1 MRLLLSVL
9 LSCFLI
15 AVAFGGT
22 TGKIAGTITDTRTGE
37 ALVAANVVVEGTNL
51 GASSNVDGYYVIL
64 NVPPGTY
71 RLRASLIGYA
81 TLTLVNVRVEIDQ
94 TTTSDVR
101 LTEETVQAQEV
112 VVVAERPI
120 VQKDI
125 SASRANISAAEVE
138 KLPVSTVAGVVGL
151 QAGVSSTADGLFI
164 VRGSGG
170 TSTINGGGTDN
181 ALFLVNGQTLRDARS
196 NAPFTNIS
204 LTSIEDIQ
212 VQTGG
217 FNAEYGNVRSG
228 LVNVV
233 TKEGSKSEYSFA
245 FIGRYRGAAPKHY
258 EPGPTDPNAYW
269 IRPYIDP
276 AVCWTGTGNGAWD
289 EFTQGQ
295 YPVFE
300 GWNSIALKTLQNT
313 NPNDDITPEAARQ
326 LFLFQHRKQTE
337 ITNSD
342 FDVDMSFGG
351 PMPFV
356 SKDLGNLRFFASYR
370 QSRSMYLVPLSD
382 DALRDYTGQLKLTAD
397 VGEGMKLMVE
407 GLIGKS
413 TGTNDNN
420 SGLPGLFTDP
430 VDISDNGFNY
440 SLGSYRDAAIFSY
453 DYWCPSTINRNMQG
467 VKFTHALNPTTYYDA
482 SISRFETKYETNPG
496 PVRDIRL
503 LYNFG
508 GYLADEAPF
517 GYPGKDNQSLGG
529 GIGGNMNVNAGWS
542 TSHDSSEA
550 TVYEFKFNI
559 NSQLDRYNQVQAGA
573 YFSYTDN
580 KVNYSRIEPNLPTNN
595 IWSKWQTTP
604 TQGALYVQ
612 DKIEFEGMIANLGLR
627 LEYANAGGNW
637 FDLSNTYDQRLGDA
651 RSLFLD
657 SLLTVPTKKIVTLA
671 PRLGIAFPVTD
682 NSKIYFNYGHFFS
695 LPVPEDQFLIRRS
708 LFNQAI
714 TRLANPDNPFPRTIQ
729 YELGYEQNL
738 FDQFLIR
745 VAGYYKDVTDE
756 NKLVEYISADHLVD
770 YTTSTSNQY
779 RDQRGF
785 ELTLTKNRGNWIQGF
800 VNYTYAVSTT
810 GYFGVGRY
818 YQDRNEQR
826 VYLADNVYQT
836 KPVPRPF
843 ARANIDLF
851 TPEQYGP
858 EVAGISLLG
867 DWRVNF
873 VASYS
878 AGTYFT
884 WTAGGT
890 TAGVEYN
897 AQWKD
902 YFNVNMRLSKN
913 FRIAQMDLQFFVDIS
928 NLLDTKYFSY
938 ALGFSDS
945 KDYLNYMKSLHLPAD
960 VAGDETHPKFG
971 YTNYPGSDTPGD
983 YRTVPYEPYDP
994 NDPDPAHK
1002 QYVLDNKAYIDMPNQ
1017 PWLAFL
1023 NPRNVFYGIRIGYDF

>member
-9 LSCFLI
+9 SSLI
-15 AVAFGGT
+15 FVSIVLGGT
-22 TGKIAGTITDTRTGE
+22 TGKIVGTVTDSRTGE
-37 ALVAANVVVEGTNL
+37 KLVAANVVVEGINM

-71 RLRASLIGYA
+71 RVKSSLVGYR
-81 TLTLVNVRVEIDQ
+81 TTTFVDVRVEIDQ
-94 TTTSDVR
+94 TTTSNFR
-101 LTEETVQAQEV
+101 LVEETVEAQEV
-112 VVVAERPI
+112 IVVAERPV

-125 SASRANISAAEVE
+125 SASRANISSAEVE

-151 QAGVSSTADGLFI
+151 QAGVSATSDGLFV

-170 TSTINGGGTDN
+170 DGTINGGGTDN
-181 ALFLVNGQTLRDARS
+181 TLFLVNGQSLRDARS
-196 NAPFTNIS
+196 NAPYTNIS

-233 TKEGSKSEYSFA
+233 TKEGSKSKYSFA
-245 FIGRYRGAAPKHY
+245 FIGRYRAAAPKHF

-269 IRPYIDP
+269 IRPFVDP
-276 AVCWTGTGNGAWD
+276 AVCWAGTANGAWD
-289 EFTQGQ
+289 LFTQAQ

-300 GWNSIALKTLQNT
+300 GWNVISRKTLENA
-313 NPNDDITPEAARQ
+313 NPDDDLSPEAARQ
-326 LFLFQHRKQTE
+326 LFMFQHRKQTE
-337 ITNSD
+337 ITNFD

-351 PMPFV
+351 PFPIV
-356 SKDLGNLRFFASYR
+356 SEDLGNLRFFASYR
-370 QSRSMYLVPLSD
+370 QARSMYLVPLSD
-382 DALRDYTGQLKLTAD
+382 DALRDYNGQLKLTAD

-407 GLIGKS
+407 GLIGRA

-430 VDISDNGFNY
+430 VDIADNGFNY
-440 SLGSYRDAAIFSY
+440 SLGSYRDAAIFGY
-453 DYWCPSTINRNMQG
+453 DYWCPSTIRRNMQG
-467 VKFTHALNPTTYYDA
+467 IKFTHVLNPTTYYDV
-482 SISRFETKYETNPG
+482 SVNRFATEYETNPARL
-496 PVRDIRL
+496 RDTRK

-508 GYLADEAPF
+508 GYLVDEAPF
-517 GYPGKDNQSLGG
+517 GYPGLGVASAG

-542 TSHDSSEA
+542 TSHDSSKA
-550 TVYEFKFNI
+550 AVYEFKFNI
-559 NSQLDRYNQVQAGA
+559 SSQLDRYNQVQAGA

-580 KVNYSRIEPNLPTNN
+580 KVNYSRIEPNLTSSN
-595 IWSKWQTTP
+595 IWSKWETTP

-627 LEYANAGGNW
+627 LEYAHAGGNW
-637 FDLSNTYDQRLGDA
+637 FNLSNLYDSRLGDA

-657 SLLTVPTKKIVTLA
+657 SLLTEPTKKIFTLA

-714 TRLANPDNPFPRTIQ
+714 TRLANPNNPFPRTIQ

-738 FDQFLIR
+738 FDQFLVR
-745 VAGYYKDVTDE
+745 LAGYYKDVSDE
-756 NKLVEYISADHLVD
+756 NYLVTYTSADNLVN
-770 YTTSTSNQY
+770 YTTSTPNRY
-779 RDQRGF
+779 RDHRGF
-785 ELTLTKNRGNWIQGF
+785 ELTLTKNRGDWIQGF

-810 GYFGVGRY
+810 GYFGVGRS
-818 YQDRNEQR
+818 YQDRNQQR
-826 VYLADNVYQT
+826 EYLRDNVYQT
-836 KPVPRPF
+836 KPIPRPV

-858 EVAGISLLG
+858 EFAGISLLG

-884 WTAGGT
+884 WTAGAG
-890 TAGVEYN
+890 TAGIEYN

-913 FRIAQMDLQFFVDIS
+913 IRIAQANVQFFVDVS
-928 NLLDTKYFSY
+928 NLFDFKYFSY

-945 KDYLNYMKSLHLPAD
+945 KDYFNYMKSLHLPAD

-971 YTNYPGSDTPGD
+971 YTNYPGDDRPGD

-1002 QYVLDNKAYIDMPNQ
+1002 QRVLDTKAYIDMPNQ

-1023 NPRNVFYGIRIGYDF
+1023 NPRNIFYGIRIGFDF